1 MISPLLISRILPENV
16 ATLSSHHETKEKVLS
31 YSDASDVLR
40 YAFTMTEAAID
51 FWIKIDHHFYHVA
64 YRRCSHYG
72 LLHEYIFPW

>member
-1 MISPLLISRILPENV
+1 MFSPLLISRILPENV

-51 FWIKIDHHFYHVA
+51 HEYEVGSPFLWIFLF
-64 YRRCSHYG
+64 YG
-72 LLHEYIFPW
+72 LKLPK